1 MRVEAVIPTSFR
13 CKGQFRPLFA
23 GAKGHAL
30 GLCFFFGI
38 HRRSARLLH
47 ATLALGLTPEVLRAV
62 GFLCREAI
70 PASVKGFL
78 NFLNGGRLL
87 RQNSFEQHGESRA
100 RRRRTRH

>member
-13 CKGQFRPLFA
+13 PKGQFRPLFA

-38 HRRSARLLH
+38 HGRSAGLH

-62 GFLCREAI
+62 GFLCREAF

-87 RQNSFEQHGESRA
+87 TQNNLEQHGESRA